1 MHTVSFPAPPPP
13 SSAGESLLTSSGN
26 RKASSSGNSSGGV
39 RVYADLG
46 ASVLT
51 GVLGNPLAV
60 VARQAGAALHKVR
73 DSCPLYRPD
82 GLPASEA
89 ADKTAEARFNLM
101 LDLAGERVRE
111 GECVRE

>member
-13 SSAGESLLTSSGN
+13 SSAGKSLLTSSGN
-26 RKASSSGNSSGGV
+26 RRASSSGNSSNSNSGA

-51 GVLGNPLAV
+51 GVLGNPLVV
-60 VARQAGAALHKVR
+60 VAKQTGAALHKVR

-101 LDLAGERVRE
+101 LDLAGGWVSE
-111 GECVRE
+111 